1 MKNYELNLR
10 FSSQKECDQ
19 WERENLTD
27 GGRRYKGGYV
37 IMVGHETHSYDGEV
51 ILTNIMVC

>member
-10 FSSQKECDQ
+10 FKSQKECDE

-27 GGRRYKGGYV
+27 GGRKYKGGYV
-37 IMVGHETHSYDGEV
+37 LMAGHVVERTGEV
-51 ILTNIMVC
+51 TLTNIMVC